1 MDTQTL
7 PADAPHDDLT
17 PKCRQVVQ
25 AAEQLFLSH
34 GYGAVSMDQVARTA
48 CVSKATL
55 YAYFSSK
62 DALFAKI
69 VGDKGLESP
78 LSEDL
83 FPTEVVDLRASLEAI
98 GLRMLRFMLRDRT
111 QAIYRIALA
120 ESARFP
126 ELGLAF
132 YENGPR
138 CMIDRFMTWMT
149 PLRDAGMI
157 ETDNVRTATEQFM
170 ALVRS
175 GLFLRISLSVPPA
188 ASEAEIIST
197 VRVATDTWLRAYA
210 PRR

>member
-1 MDTQTL
+1 MDTQTPHL
-7 PADAPHDDLT
+7 DATADLT

-25 AAEQLFLSH
+25 AAEQLFLAH

-55 YAYFSSK
+55 YAYFPSK
-62 DALFAKI
+62 DALFATI

-83 FPTEVVDLRASLEAI
+83 FPTDSVDLRASLEAI

-138 CMIDRFMTWMT
+138 CMINRFVAWMT

-157 ETDNVRTATEQFM
+157 EAEDVQTATEQFM

-210 PRR
+210 PRA